1 MQSLA
6 DLYSTFTRISCTGRP
21 DKVGCVWFDS
31 QKPAALYTSVQSND
45 KPNPNTHF
53 NVGAKG
59 GLSGTRPSV
68 HTQGVAVT
76 LFSVFFLS
84 VRIWRRLERVAECE
98 VSVGVCVA
106 STACAVDAGPDIPHH
121 TGLSLASA

>member
-1 MQSLA
+1 MCVIARRLV
-6 DLYSTFTRISCTGRP
+6 LSTFTRISYTASGRP

-98 VSVGVCVA
+98 VSVGV
-106 STACAVDAGPDIPHH
+106 
-121 TGLSLASA
+121 